1 MNELKCHLQ
10 NALTVTYVG
19 RVLIAY
25 VDDAVTICAG
35 LTLMWWNIERALK
48 VRKERQDDEVL

>member
-10 NALTVTYVG
+10 NALNVTYVG
-19 RVLIAY
+19 SVLVGY
-25 VDDAVTICAG
+25 VDTAVTICAG

-48 VRKERQDDEVL
+48 VRKERQENEIL

>member
-1 MNELKCHLQ
+1 MQ
-10 NALTVTYVG
+10 NALNVTYVG
-19 RVLIAY
+19 SVLVGYI
-25 VDDAVTICAG
+25 DDAVTICAG

>member
-10 NALTVTYVG
+10 NALNVTYVG
-19 RVLIAY
+19 SVLVGY

-48 VRKERQDDEVL
+48 VRKERQNDEIL